1 MSLSTWVS
9 RGWLSRGA
17 ALGLALVALLAMPAR
32 SARAVD
38 PKYLPAG
45 AEMVFSINLKTMLE
59 SDLAKAHKDG
69 VAKLKQKILE
79 KLGESHA
86 KEYFD
91 KAGFD
96 LFHDLHSVTVTGGG
110 GKDTDKLFL
119 VLEGD
124 FDSDKILDIARGIDD
139 VKVGNVGKTPT
150 LEITP
155 KGDEKTIYAALLND
169 HVILAAGTRSLLTEG
184 IARANSPK
192 VTMKT
197 SLKTL
202 LDTTKATQSMNLVLT
217 ADGISNLM
225 NDSPA
230 PLPDNVNQQVQAL
243 DGISLNLTVAK
254 DVSFQ
259 LVANVKDNDNASK
272 LTKMLNFGLLAVRG
286 MIGGKA
292 ENDEKYQLLLD
303 VANTLAVAQQGQN
316 VTLRGEISRENFD
329 RILELIPKNE

>member
-1 MSLSTWVS
+1 MSHNTWVS
-9 RGWLSRGA
+9 RGA
-17 ALGLALVALLAMPAR
+17 VAGLALVALLAMPAR

-45 AEMVFSINLKTMLE
+45 AEMVFTINLKAMLE

-69 VAKLKQKILE
+69 VAKLKAKILE
-79 KLGESHA
+79 KLKESQA
-86 KEYFD
+86 KDYLD

-96 LFHDLHSVTVTGGG
+96 LFTDLHSITVAGGG

-124 FDSDKILDIARGIDD
+124 FDSDKILEIARGAGD

-150 LEITP
+150 LELTP
-155 KGDEKTIYAALLND
+155 KGEDKTIFAALVND

-192 VTMKT
+192 VTVKT
-197 SLKTL
+197 ALKAL
-202 LDTTKATQSMNLVLT
+202 LATTKGTQALNMVMT
-217 ADGISNLM
+217 ADGIGNLM

-243 DGISLNLTVAK
+243 DGFSMNITVAK
-254 DVSFQ
+254 DVS
-259 LVANVKDNDNASK
+259 LEVIANVKDADSASK
-272 LTKMLNFGLLAVRG
+272 LTKMLNFGLLALRG
-286 MIGGKA
+286 MIGQKA
-292 ENDEKYQLLLD
+292 EQDEKAKLVLD
-303 VANTLAVAQQGQN
+303 LANTLAVAQQGQN
-316 VTLRGEISRENFD
+316 VSLRGQISRENFD
-329 RILELIPKNE
+329 RILELMPKNE